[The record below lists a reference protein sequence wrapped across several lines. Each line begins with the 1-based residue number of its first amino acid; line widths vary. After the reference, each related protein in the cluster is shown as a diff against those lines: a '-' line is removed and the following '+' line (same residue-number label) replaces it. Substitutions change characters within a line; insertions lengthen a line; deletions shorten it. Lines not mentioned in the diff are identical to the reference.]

1 MQPLPLGAY
10 GGEGVTK
17 RLSLAALAFLGLA
30 LAEGAVDT
38 GVTAW
43 MLVSTALVLLM
54 TPALAF
60 FYGGLVGQKN
70 VLNTMA
76 MSFAALAAG
85 GVAWAVLGY
94 SLAYAEGNAFI
105 GGLGYAFLQGFLEKG
120 KMVVSDG
127 MPALLDVAFQGT
139 FAIITAALI
148 SGSLVGRM
156 RFSAW
161 LIFSTLWILFVYAP
175 LAHWVWGDGLLSGAL
190 DFAGGTVVHINAAI
204 AGVVGALLLGPRREF
219 GRVAFLPHNI
229 PFVLLGAG
237 LLWFGWFGFNGGS
250 AYGANESAALAFT
263 NTFLAPAMTALVW
276 IVLDYLASGKATAV
290 GLATAIVVG
299 LVAITPAAGYVG
311 PLGALWIG
319 ALAAFPSFYF
329 IRIRPRLGLDD
340 SLDVFGAHGL
350 GGITGAIL
358 TGVFASAAWGGTAGG
373 LEGNWAQV
381 LTQVKA
387 VVYAIVYSA
396 VGTAVL
402 LYLTRVFVPLR
413 VSEKDELVGLDAV
426 LHGEEA
432 YPVTEG
438 AILVA
443 EEGGKR

>member
-1 MQPLPLGAY
+1 L
-10 GGEGVTK
+10 TK
-17 RLSLAALAFLGLA
+17 RIPLAALVLLGPAF
-30 LAEGAVDT
+30 AEGAVDT

-76 MSFAALAAG
+76 MSFGALTVG

-94 SLAYAEGNAFI
+94 SLAYAEGSAFV

-139 FAIITAALI
+139 FAIITAALV

-175 LAHWVWGDGLLSGAL
+175 LAHWVWGDGLLSDAL
-190 DFAGGTVVHINAAI
+190 DFAGGTVVHINAAV
-204 AGVVGALLLGPRREF
+204 AGLVGAIVLGPRREF

-250 AYGANESAALAFT
+250 AYGANASAALAFT

-276 IVLDYLASGKATAV
+276 ILLDYLTSGKATAV
-290 GLATAIVVG
+290 GVATAIVVG
-299 LVAITPAAGYVG
+299 LVAVTPAAGYVG

-329 IRIRPRLGLDD
+329 IRVRPRLGLDD

-373 LEGNWAQV
+373 LEGNWTQV

-396 VGTAVL
+396 LGTAVL
-402 LYLTRVFVPLR
+402 LYLTRALVPLR
-413 VSEKDELVGLDAV
+413 VDEKDELVGLDAV

>member
-1 MQPLPLGAY
+1 M
-10 GGEGVTK
+10 TK
-17 RLSLAALAFLGLA
+17 RIPLAALVLLGPA

-43 MLVSTALVLLM
+43 MLVSTAMVLLM

-76 MSFAALAAG
+76 MSFAAMAAG
-85 GVAWAVLGY
+85 GVAWALLGY
-94 SLAYAEGNAFI
+94 SLAYAEGSTFV
-105 GGLGYAFLQGFLEKG
+105 GGLGYAFLKGFLKDG
-120 KMVVSDG
+120 QMVVSDG
-127 MPALLDVAFQGT
+127 MPSLLDVAFQGT
-139 FAIITAALI
+139 FAIITAALV

-161 LIFSTLWILFVYAP
+161 LVFSTLWILLVYAP

-190 DFAGGTVVHINAAI
+190 DFAGGTVVHINAAV
-204 AGVVGALLLGPRREF
+204 AGLVGAIALGPRREF

-250 AYGANESAALAFT
+250 AYGANASAALAFT
-263 NTFLAPAMTALVW
+263 NTFLAPAMTAFVW

-290 GLATAIVVG
+290 GIATAIVVG

-319 ALAAFPSFYF
+319 AIAAFPSFYF
-329 IRIRPRLGLDD
+329 IRVRPRLGLDD

-396 VGTAVL
+396 LGTAAL
-402 LYLTRVFVPLR
+402 LYLTRAFVPLR
-413 VSEKDELVGLDAV
+413 VGEKDELIGLDAV

>member
-1 MQPLPLGAY
+1 M
-10 GGEGVTK
+10 TK
-17 RLSLAALAFLGLA
+17 RIPLAALVLLGPA

-43 MLVSTALVLLM
+43 MLVSTAMVLLM

-76 MSFAALAAG
+76 MSFAAMAAG
-85 GVAWAVLGY
+85 GVAWALLGY
-94 SLAYAEGNAFI
+94 SLAYAEGSAFV

-139 FAIITAALI
+139 FAIITAALV

-161 LIFSTLWILFVYAP
+161 LVFSTLWILLVYAP

-190 DFAGGTVVHINAAI
+190 DFAGGTVVHINAAV
-204 AGVVGALLLGPRREF
+204 AGLVGAIVLGPRREF

-250 AYGANESAALAFT
+250 AYGANASAALAFT

-290 GLATAIVVG
+290 GIATAIVVG

-319 ALAAFPSFYF
+319 AIAAFPSFYF
-329 IRIRPRLGLDD
+329 IRVRPRLGLDD

-387 VVYAIVYSA
+387 VVYATVYSA
-396 VGTAVL
+396 LGTAVL
-402 LYLTRVFVPLR
+402 LYLTRAFVPLR